1 MAQLYERIT
10 SLEPKRTH
18 FIEILCDEGLNGWL

>member
-1 MAQLYERIT
+1 MAKLYERIT

-18 FIEILCDEGLNGWL
+18 FIEILCDEGPNG